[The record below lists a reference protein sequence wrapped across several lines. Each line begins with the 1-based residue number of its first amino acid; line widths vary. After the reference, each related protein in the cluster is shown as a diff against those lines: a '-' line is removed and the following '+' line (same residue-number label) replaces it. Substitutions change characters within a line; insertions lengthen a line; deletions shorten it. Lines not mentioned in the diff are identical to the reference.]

1 MAACTSCAAL
11 SMLRLSSNCKVI
23 WLVPSLLCDVIET
36 RPGIWP
42 NWRSSEAVISVD
54 TVSGLAP
61 GSCVVIW
68 MVGKSTCGNAETGSE
83 R

>member
-1 MAACTSCAAL
+1 
-11 SMLRLSSNCKVI
+11 MLRSRSNCSVI
-23 WLVPSLLCDVIET
+23 WLVPSELCEVIVT

-42 NWRSSEAVISVD
+42 NWRSSEAVISVS

-61 GSCVVIW
+61 GSCVVTW
-68 MVGKSTCGNAETGSE
+68 MVGKSTSGRAETGSA